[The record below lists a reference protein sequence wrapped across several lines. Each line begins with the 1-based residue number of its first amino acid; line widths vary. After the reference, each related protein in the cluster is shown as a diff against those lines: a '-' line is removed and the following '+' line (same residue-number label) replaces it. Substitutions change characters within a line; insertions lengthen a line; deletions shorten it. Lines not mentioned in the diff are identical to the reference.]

1 MDEWHQKQVWDAS
14 ERGLGSMFGYLT
26 MQRQFMTWKMQRCYR
41 NYYCGTCFGLEFHY
55 GQVSRLLLSYDVALL
70 GIVLQCHADPLME
83 REPCFG
89 QCRECRS
96 LFCQSIWG
104 QMGAVNLL
112 LVNEKLKDDINDDRS
127 LKAYAGKLLLARK
140 IRRAQKRYP
149 DMARAIEKGY
159 GDIYVLEQQNSGV
172 REIEECFADMMEHTM
187 SACRALKEWE
197 RRYIRC
203 ISKWIYYIDALDDYE
218 EDFKEKK
225 FNPLKKEDAETF
237 YEYSRRYILTIGEDL
252 RHLYEEIAAVHKM
265 LPVHSTEERLL
276 AHLLTAGI
284 PATTARILSGRKQLK
299 LKLGSIWEQAGRLI

>member
-1 MDEWHQKQVWDAS
+1 
-14 ERGLGSMFGYLT
+14 MFGYLT
-26 MQRQFMTWKMQRCYR
+26 MQRQLMTWKMQRCYR
-41 NYYCGTCFGLEFHY
+41 NYYCGTCFGLEFNY

-70 GIVLQCHADPLME
+70 GIVLQCHQAPLKD

-89 QCRECRS
+89 QCRECRVR
-96 LFCQSIWG
+96 FRGGVWE

-112 LVNEKLKDDINDDRS
+112 LVNEKLKDDINDDHS
-127 LKAYAGKLLLARK
+127 LKAHAGKLLLGRK

-149 DMARAIEKGY
+149 DMAYAIEKGY
-159 GDIYVLEQQNSGV
+159 RDIYALEQQNSGV

-187 SACRALKEWE
+187 SECGALEEWE

-218 EDFKEKK
+218 NDYKEKK
-225 FNPLKKEDAETF
+225 FNPLKREDAETF

-252 RHLYEEIAAVHKM
+252 QYLYEDIAEVHRM
-265 LPVHSTEERLL
+265 LPAHSTEEKLL
-276 AHLLTAGI
+276 AHLLTSGI

-299 LKLGSIWEQAGRLI
+299 LKLGSVWEQAGRLI